1 MSNKV
6 IEFNTAPMVC
16 GGVNIIEAFITPE
29 AIRFNESYIITGDCL
44 KAEDIYAMYDLT
56 IMGDVYAEKLS
67 VNGKLYV
74 AGNIIVDEI
83 QCANGITC
91 DGKIQCKQ
99 ICCDTDVITTIIDAE
114 EIDIYGSLLVSASV
128 NVDAECKVERNI
140 IVGEGISGSG
150 NLKADNVM
158 VVDYFDFDG
167 STSARVFEMETM
179 YKKIQNA
186 GAAQSEMPE
195 IGEDTVSFAD
205 GLENFYEICIDRLV
219 ENEEE
224 VIIEI
229 LRECAEI
236 QREFFAE
243 IAFLF
248 NEIVRIS
255 YLDKIENLMDY
266 LIVIY
271 AKNVFPN
278 KLIEYDTIERVFS
291 QFLEEIEVDELKF
304 AVNNIYEFM
313 IALKI
318 IDKCFPEDDEIADC
332 VFSFIGIRYKTV
344 KKQFEGVI

>member
-16 GGVNIIEAFITPE
+16 GGANIIEAFIASE
-29 AIRFNESYIITGDCL
+29 SIRFNESYVITGDCL
-44 KAEDIYAMYDLT
+44 RAEDIYAMYDLT
-56 IMGDVYAEKLS
+56 IIGDVHAEKLN

-91 DGKIQCKQ
+91 GGKIQCKQ
-99 ICCDTDVITTIIDAE
+99 ICCDTDVITTMIDAE

-128 NVDAECKVERNI
+128 NVGAGCKVERNI
-140 IVGEGISGSG
+140 IVGEGFSGSG

-158 VVDYFDFDG
+158 AVDYFDFDG

-179 YKKIQNA
+179 YKKIQNV
-186 GAAQSEMPE
+186 GVVQSEIPE
-195 IGEDTVSFAD
+195 NEKDIVSLAE
-205 GLENFYEICIDRLV
+205 GLEKFYEFCIDRLV
-219 ENEEE
+219 ENQEE
-224 VIIEI
+224 VIIDI
-229 LRECAEI
+229 LSECAEI
-236 QREFFAE
+236 QKESFAE

-266 LIVIY
+266 LIVTY
-271 AKNVFPN
+271 AKNVFPD
-278 KLIEYDTIERVFS
+278 KLIEYETIEHVFS
-291 QFLEEIEVDELKF
+291 QFLEEIEVDELNF

-318 IDKCFPEDDEIADC
+318 IDKYFPEDDEIADC

-344 KKQFEGVI
+344 KRQFEGVI

>member
-6 IEFNTAPMVC
+6 IEFNTSPMVC
-16 GGVNIIEAFITPE
+16 GTANIIEAFVSSE
-29 AIRFNESYIITGDCL
+29 SIRFNESYVIIGDCL
-44 KAEDIYAMYDLT
+44 KVEDIYAMYDLT
-56 IMGDVYAEKLS
+56 IMGDVHADKLS

-74 AGNIIVDEI
+74 AGNIIVEEI
-83 QCANGITC
+83 QCTNGIIC
-91 DGKIQCKQ
+91 GGKIQCKK
-99 ICCDTDVITTIIDAE
+99 ICCDTDVITTMIDAE

-140 IVGEGISGSG
+140 IVGEGFSGSG

-179 YKKIQNA
+179 YKKVQNA
-186 GAAQSEMPE
+186 GLVQNELPE
-195 IGEDTVSFAD
+195 NEKDTVPLAE
-205 GLENFYEICIDRLV
+205 GLERFYEFCIDRLV

-224 VIIEI
+224 VIIKS
-229 LRECAEI
+229 LSECAEI
-236 QREFFAE
+236 QKESFAE

-266 LIVIY
+266 LIATY

-278 KLIEYDTIERVFS
+278 KLIEYETIEHVFS
-291 QFLEEIEVDELKF
+291 RFLEEIEVEKLSF

-318 IDKCFPEDDEIADC
+318 IDKYFSEDEEIADC